1 MSADGSLHD
10 ARVLIAHT
18 SPAMR
23 AALAGV
29 LEPLAGAIAEAA
41 SGDAAIAAMRAD
53 RFDVLL
59 LDRRLAEALAQIK
72 RDPELFG
79 VAVVIVGEPRDVPAA
94 LDALERGAHDVL
106 PDEPSPAEVAVRVGA
121 ARRAHEMQERL
132 LDRERDLET
141 LAYRDEL
148 TGVANRRYALRQLDA
163 MVSRARRH
171 DLDLSVLLIDAD
183 RFKALND
190 RHGHPAGDAVLRGLA
205 DRLAQRVRRE
215 DIVARFGGEEF
226 LVLLPETDAEGAAAV
241 AEGVRAA
248 VAAEPFPA
256 GRAALRLTISAGTAT
271 WHGEDAERLIAR
283 ADRGLYAAKDGGRD
297 RVCAGEE
304 TEVR

>member
-1 MSADGSLHD
+1 MSTDGSLHD

-18 SPAMR
+18 SPATR

-29 LEPLAGAIAEAA
+29 LEPLAGDVAECGSA
-41 SGDAAIAAMRAD
+41 DAVIEAMRAD

-59 LDRRLAEALAQIK
+59 LDHRLAAILAPIK
-72 RDPELFG
+72 SDPELFG
-79 VAVVIVGEPRDVPAA
+79 VAVVIVGEPRDVPSA

-106 PDEPSPAEVAVRVGA
+106 PDEPSPAEVAARVGA
-121 ARRAHEMQERL
+121 ARRAHEMHERL
-132 LDRERDLET
+132 LHRERDLET

-171 DLDLSVLLIDAD
+171 GLDLSVLLIDVD
-183 RFKALND
+183 HFKALND
-190 RHGHPAGDAVLRGLA
+190 RHGHAAGDAVLRGLA
-205 DRLAQRVRRE
+205 DRLAQRVKRE

-226 LVLLPETDAEGAAAV
+226 LVLLPEADAEGAAAV
-241 AEGVRAA
+241 AEDVRAA
-248 VAAEPFPA
+248 VADEPFA
-256 GRAALRLTISAGTAT
+256 VGRDGLALTISVGSAT
-271 WHGEDAERLIAR
+271 CRRIRR
-283 ADRGLYAAKDGGRD
+283 APHRPRRSRPVRGQDGGRD
-297 RVCAGEE
+297 RVCAGEA